1 MKVRIALYALI
12 SLVAIL
18 ATALTV
24 ALTMDF
30 GRFKDDAEVFVS
42 ELLQRE
48 FRIAGPLHLTL
59 GRTIEFSAEDVQ
71 LASTAW
77 SSVPTLVSVRRIEGS
92 VDAMSLLNGPI
103 LIESFTVD
111 GLRANLEKNELDEN
125 NWAFGDTTEVDQEA
139 EEEMDRPSLPVLPDN
154 VVIADAVVVY
164 SNPGMVRPLRIVVDN
179 LSESVLDSQDIQLT
193 LDGNINETVIDLDV
207 TAGKVAGLLD
217 FSAMEFSAT
226 GHVGEIRFD
235 SSVAVADLLEPSRPT
250 ANVKLTGPSIEYLTD
265 VLGFERITTGP
276 LELDMSVAPHIDM
289 MQLNL
294 AGTFGEFVVLANGN
308 FANLR
313 ELAEVDL
320 RLSASGPD
328 TSRVADLVGIDGV
341 PNDPFNVIGT
351 LSRSGPVLS
360 VEDITVTIGDTQ
372 ISVNGQFANFPN
384 PDRATVSLRIEDP
397 DIGRFN
403 RLMGL
408 RGRLDGP
415 FKLDADLAPLAAGG
429 ASISV
434 TAHASDMTLAVD
446 GNFTDAADLAGSS
459 ARIQYQVPDIRTVAE
474 AFGIDQ
480 LPAKEVEGSLEI
492 KRLAEGFSIK
502 NGEVVTGGDRI
513 SFSGVVGNKPLE
525 PGTDIRFQADLPDLQ
540 GTLAEF
546 GVELAELPSGRFSAV
561 GQVLSGG
568 ERATIRDL
576 DITFAGLN
584 AALEANFLLASVLDD
599 SQVEF
604 RIDGEDFT
612 TLFPPNDAFSGL
624 QKAFSLGGSV
634 TLEPGAAKIADLRFE
649 MARARLSAD
658 IELGLGPA
666 LESARVQMN
675 ANAPDLQNLTPQSGE
690 FSVPVNIPVSF
701 QTELNWE
708 GGLLSIEEFLLRI
721 DDGMLE
727 LAGKIDNPPRFDR
740 TYLDVDLHI
749 ADIHSLSALAGT
761 ELPHESAD
769 LVARLL
775 GNADTVM
782 FQKFEGK
789 VGDNE
794 MSGDFSWRFSDAPEM
809 DLQIVASRINL
820 TPYLPPLPDSEPT
833 ARKKVTAAPDGRVI
847 PDDPLP
853 FDALEGFVANVD
865 IRVDEISARQHTL
878 RNLVFSG
885 AIAEG
890 ALGVN
895 EFAVQTKRGG
905 ELSGGLRMEPT
916 ANGVEFAMRMLGSNL
931 KLGLPAETPEELSAL
946 PSFDVNLAF
955 VTSGSSPREMAAAM
969 NGYLKVTSGAGRIRA
984 GAMRMFTSDFLSQ
997 LLNTVNPFVKDQRY
1011 SNVKCVAILAAVEQ
1025 GKILGNP
1032 LLVAQ
1037 SERLNI
1043 FGKAMID
1050 LNTERLDVDLNT
1062 VPMKGLGVSLSNLV
1076 NPYVK
1081 VAGTLAKPLIVL
1093 DAESVLVQGGAAVA
1107 TGGITILAKGLRD
1120 RFFSDKD
1127 LCGTAVAN
1135 AEKQFEAL
1143 EEKYARPPV
1152 E

>member
-24 ALTMDF
+24 VLTMDF

-48 FRIAGPLHLTL
+48 IRIAGPLHLTL
-59 GRTIEFSAEDVQ
+59 GRTIDFSAEDVK

-77 SSVPTLVSVRRIEGS
+77 TSVPTLVSVRRFEGS
-92 VDAMSLLNGPI
+92 IDAMSLLNGPI
-103 LIESFTVD
+103 RIESFTLD
-111 GLRANLEKNELDEN
+111 GLRANLEENELDEN
-125 NWAFGDTTEVDQEA
+125 NWAFGDTTEVDQET
-139 EEEMDRPSLPVLPDN
+139 EEEMGRPSLPVLPDN
-154 VVIADAVVVY
+154 VVITDAVVVY
-164 SNPGMVRPLRIVVDN
+164 SNPDMVRPLRIVVDN
-179 LSESVLDSQDIQLT
+179 LSESVLDSQDLQLA

-226 GHVGEIRFD
+226 GYVGEIRFD

-276 LELDMSVAPHIDM
+276 LELDMSVAPSIDK

-313 ELAEVDL
+313 ELADLDL

-328 TSRVADLVGIDGV
+328 TGRVADLVGIDGV

-372 ISVNGQFANFPN
+372 FSVNGQFANFPN
-384 PDRATVSLRIEDP
+384 PDRATVSLRIEGP

-492 KRLAEGFSIK
+492 ERLAEGFSIK
-502 NGEVVTGGDRI
+502 NGEVVTGGGRI

-546 GVELAELPSGRFSAV
+546 GVELAELPSGEFSAA
-561 GQVLSGG
+561 GQMLSGG

-584 AALEANFLLASVLDD
+584 AALEANFSLASVLDD

-604 RIDGEDFT
+604 RIDGEDFAA
-612 TLFPPNDAFSGL
+612 LLPPNDVFSGL

-634 TLEPGAAKIADLRFE
+634 TFEPGTAKIADLRFE

-675 ANAPDLQNLTPQSGE
+675 ANAPDLQDLTPQSGE
-690 FSVPVNIPVSF
+690 FSIPVNIPVSF

-708 GGLLSIEEFLLRI
+708 SGLLSIEEFLLRI

-727 LAGKIDNPPRFDR
+727 VAGKIDNPPRFDR
-740 TYLDVDLHI
+740 TYLDVDY
-749 ADIHSLSALAGT
+749 T
-761 ELPHESAD
+761 
-769 LVARLL
+769 
-775 GNADTVM
+775 
-782 FQKFEGK
+782 
-789 VGDNE
+789 
-794 MSGDFSWRFSDAPEM
+794 
-809 DLQIVASRINL
+809 LQISTVLAHWQ
-820 TPYLPPLPDSEPT
+820 
-833 ARKKVTAAPDGRVI
+833 
-847 PDDPLP
+847 
-853 FDALEGFVANVD
+853 ALNC
-865 IRVDEISARQHTL
+865 
-878 RNLVFSG
+878 
-885 AIAEG
+885 
-890 ALGVN
+890 
-895 EFAVQTKRGG
+895 
-905 ELSGGLRMEPT
+905 RM
-916 ANGVEFAMRMLGSNL
+916 
-931 KLGLPAETPEELSAL
+931 
-946 PSFDVNLAF
+946 
-955 VTSGSSPREMAAAM
+955 SPRILWRACWAM
-969 NGYLKVTSGAGRIRA
+969 
-984 GAMRMFTSDFLSQ
+984 
-997 LLNTVNPFVKDQRY
+997 P
-1011 SNVKCVAILAAVEQ
+1011 
-1025 GKILGNP
+1025 
-1032 LLVAQ
+1032 
-1037 SERLNI
+1037 
-1043 FGKAMID
+1043 
-1050 LNTERLDVDLNT
+1050 
-1062 VPMKGLGVSLSNLV
+1062 
-1076 NPYVK
+1076 
-1081 VAGTLAKPLIVL
+1081 TL
-1093 DAESVLVQGGAAVA
+1093 
-1107 TGGITILAKGLRD
+1107 
-1120 RFFSDKD
+1120 
-1127 LCGTAVAN
+1127 
-1135 AEKQFEAL
+1135 
-1143 EEKYARPPV
+1143 
-1152 E
+1152 